1 VPKSRARQGS
11 GSEDLPPLSPP
22 ARSRE
27 RRTQQLVAQAEK
39 LIEERIRNGTAS
51 PTEVVAIIRLGTE
64 LERANIERIRMHTE
78 YLQAQKA
85 KAESETV
92 REELFT
98 RAMQAM
104 TRYQGREEDHED
116 VQRSD

>member
-1 VPKSRARQGS
+1 MRTIPKSSSSAARDPD
-11 GSEDLPPLSPP
+11 DLPPLLPP
-22 ARSRE
+22 AKTRE

-39 LIEERIRNGTAS
+39 LIEERIRKGTAS

-64 LERANIERIRMHTE
+64 MERVNIERIKMHTE

-98 RAMQAM
+98 KAMEAM
-104 TRYQGREEDHED
+104 SRYQGGDKD
-116 VQRSD
+116 D